1 METIPSRNAVRS
13 YCSKNYM
20 GKEFALPEG
29 WEKVGR
35 FWGVVGRKNLP
46 RSKVMEVEI
55 SREAFVRV
63 RRTARRWF
71 ASKGMIR
78 RGGGALTL
86 YTGAH
91 LQWARVID
99 WAETGRCQP
108 IDFAA
113 PLTGQ
118 PF

>member
-1 METIPSRNAVRS
+1 
-13 YCSKNYM
+13 M
-20 GKEFALPEG
+20 GKEFAQPEG
-29 WEKVGR
+29 WEHVGR
-35 FWGVVGRKNLP
+35 FWCVVGRNNLP
-46 RSKVMEVEI
+46 FSKVEEMEI

-86 YTGAH
+86 YTAAH

-99 WAETGRCQP
+99 WAEMGRCQS

-113 PLTGQ
+113 PLTRQ